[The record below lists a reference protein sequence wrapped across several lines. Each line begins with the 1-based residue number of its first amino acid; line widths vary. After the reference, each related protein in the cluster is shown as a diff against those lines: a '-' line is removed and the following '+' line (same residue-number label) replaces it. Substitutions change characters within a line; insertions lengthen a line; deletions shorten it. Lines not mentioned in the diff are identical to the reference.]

1 MQRIFPE
8 HEIRPVMSLDGMWQL
23 TAHDE
28 QKTSVVAG
36 VPGVWE
42 RIPALARFRGT
53 ADYARKVQVCRDG
66 NVLLRFGGVSHTA
79 QVFWD
84 GQKVGE
90 HYNAFTGFEILLTDV
105 RSGEHDLC
113 VQVDDSYCEAST
125 LHVPNDYMTYGG
137 INRPVEMQEIGG
149 AFI

>member
-28 QKTSVVAG
+28 KKTSVVAG

-90 HYNAFTGFEILLTDV
+90 HYNAFMKAYSDE
-105 RSGEHDLC
+105 
-113 VQVDDSYCEAST
+113 EARKELRTITVS
-125 LHVPNDYMTYGG
+125 DYVNLNGLAVTQYQDYGWE
-137 INRPVEMQEIGG
+137 PVKLYK
-149 AFI
+149 

>member
-8 HEIRPVMSLDGMWQL
+8 HEIRPVVSLDGMWQL

-28 QKTSVVAG
+28 KKTSVVAG

-113 VQVDDSYCEAST
+113 V
-125 LHVPNDYMTYGG
+125 
-137 INRPVEMQEIGG
+137 
-149 AFI
+149 